1 MFLGERK
8 KKKKER
14 KKRGRRVC
22 RWNVI
27 DDSVTDR
34 RSTRRTGQRGVSVR
48 DAECRRQR
56 IIHPSVQRCAAHVVA
71 RASRFVR
78 CTRLAKYN
86 LSCCVVNSFNVVARD
101 LIFES
106 NHWGEPVAWTDLKRF
121 TNERCYERIYKFLS
135 AWKN

>member
-1 MFLGERK
+1 MFLGERKK

-14 KKRGRRVC
+14 KKRGRRV
-22 RWNVI
+22 WNVI

-48 DAECRRQR
+48 GAECRRQR

-78 CTRLAKYN
+78 CTRLTKYN

-106 NHWGEPVAWTDLKRF
+106 NHLGGASCLDGFKTFHKWTMLW
-121 TNERCYERIYKFLS
+121 TNL
-135 AWKN
+135 